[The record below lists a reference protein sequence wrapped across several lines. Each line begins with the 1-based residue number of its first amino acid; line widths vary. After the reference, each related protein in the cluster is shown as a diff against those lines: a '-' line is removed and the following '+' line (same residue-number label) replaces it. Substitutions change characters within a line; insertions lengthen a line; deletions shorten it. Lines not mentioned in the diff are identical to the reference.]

1 MSKFQYDVSYIEFI
15 VNLIMKLS
23 KTAWNNVIIFS
34 VMIII
39 LLINGTN
46 ERLFPESNSA
56 NDELILPQHSVI
68 LTLSI
73 TLPNENSITFERVA
87 RAWQMTNQGVI
98 LDLTNQQIEQFMLSW
113 QQGSGLVQA
122 SDIIVDGQKGVE
134 VKLSLAGLEQE
145 QQFTLYPLTDQL
157 LVFNQQKKI
166 WLALP
171 AAMNHQLIP
180 LP

>member
-1 MSKFQYDVSYIEFI
+1 
-15 VNLIMKLS
+15 MKLS

-39 LLINGTN
+39 LLINSTN
-46 ERLFPESNSA
+46 DRLFPEGNNT
-56 NDELILPQHSVI
+56 NDELLLPEHSVV

-73 TLPNENSITFERVA
+73 ALPNDTSIVFERIA
-87 RAWQMTNQGVI
+87 RAWQMTSQGVI
-98 LDLTNQQIEQFMLSW
+98 LDLTNQQVEQVMLAW

-122 SDIIVDGQKGVE
+122 ADIVVDGQAGVE
-134 VKLSLAGLEQE
+134 VELSLAGIEQE
-145 QQFTLYPLTDQL
+145 QRFTLYRLTDQL
-157 LVFNQQKKI
+157 LVYNQQKKI

-180 LP
+180 IS